1 MRLAAGREV
10 INVRRRRPW
19 RITYY
24 SSVWLCRSASN
35 RSVSSALQPAI
46 SRRLIRRPRCPARA
60 AAAPP
65 EIRAATCRP
74 TAAQR
79 TATWTWSP
87 SAPHQLTWRR
97 HENETLIK
105 MPSPYLMVL
114 PMRLSHQHT
123 ELPLA
128 TVKLLWN
135 IITEPFTPARR
146 SKLLWC
152 WIKYDSLAF
161 FDVIKYITLRSVQ
174 EVLVPRQS
182 SCVLDFVILRHL
194 KPGIRQWG
202 LKF

>member
-1 MRLAAGREV
+1 
-10 INVRRRRPW
+10 
-19 RITYY
+19 
-24 SSVWLCRSASN
+24 
-35 RSVSSALQPAI
+35 
-46 SRRLIRRPRCPARA
+46 
-60 AAAPP
+60 
-65 EIRAATCRP
+65 
-74 TAAQR
+74 
-79 TATWTWSP
+79 
-87 SAPHQLTWRR
+87 
-97 HENETLIK
+97 
-105 MPSPYLMVL
+105 MPSPYRMVL

-161 FDVIKYITLRSVQ
+161 FDVIKYITLRSVK

-182 SCVLDFVILRHL
+182 SCVLDFVVLRHL

-202 LKF
+202 LKFKMKWKRCWRPILVLHILLRLLFGFEKDCSKRVFTVSYGPSKNKPIIKDWGQIFLSNLKRKERLAQASETLLGFIYLFI